1 MQGTSGDRGLT
12 EAERILLRIVDGG
25 SDLELSE
32 DDEEDRNEIE
42 DEDESSEEEDDEK
55 DENHEENEAQCSPFW
70 VRSNMYGVAIKHHVL
85 SCKSVF
91 IPTVEQRTMQDD
103 SAQTRKDWMFWK
115 YFEQYIDNKVFEEI
129 SELTNQREVLVT
141 GASLSTTPE
150 EIKTFFD
157 VSMYMSCLGYPRL
170 RMYWS
175 AKTRVPIIAESMSR
189 DCFFKLRSSLKVTN
203 DLDVPEE
210 DVKNDILW
218 KIRPLLKRVQQE
230 CLNLPRPRNVS
241 IDEQMIP
248 FTGRCPVRQFVPG
261 KPNPTGLK
269 VFVLASPSGLVLD
282 FEVYAG
288 KNTFKDEKLGIG
300 GNAVLRMTESIPKG
314 THLYFDRYFTSVKL
328 LDVLQAKGIPATGTL
343 MKNRIPAECQAKMS
357 NDRQLQKKGRGTCE
371 MIVRKP
377 VEIAVTKWLDN
388 KPVVMASTV
397 HGTEPQSSCMRWSSK
412 EKRYISVMRPA
423 VVSEYNHNMGGVDLC
438 DRMISYY
445 RMSGRTKKW
454 TIRTILH
461 FVDLSATNSWIQYRS
476 DSQAF
481 ESDVKVHLPM
491 MVDATNASR
500 CRNAGCSGKT
510 FVKCV
515 KCHMYLF
522 EEIRP

>member
-1 MQGTSGDRGLT
+1 
-12 EAERILLRIVDGG
+12 
-25 SDLELSE
+25 
-32 DDEEDRNEIE
+32 
-42 DEDESSEEEDDEK
+42 
-55 DENHEENEAQCSPFW
+55 
-70 VRSNMYGVAIKHHVL
+70 
-85 SCKSVF
+85 
-91 IPTVEQRTMQDD
+91 MQDD

-481 ESDVKVHLPM
+481 GRQRKDILQYIEFKVLLAEKLIAQAQSGASQESDVKGTDDEEERPSPRKRRFVKPHPDSSVKHVSSLESLKDLLLKNNTM
-491 MVDATNASR
+491 FAT
-500 CRNAGCSGKT
+500 AGCLKREVG
-510 FVKCV
+510 
-515 KCHMYLF
+515 
-522 EEIRP
+522 EAGG